1 MEIEAKFLTSQG
13 VFEEILKLKDIAGYK
28 IKEVL
33 DIEETDTYLDTE
45 ELDLHRQE
53 ISYRIRKQDD
63 TFLITLKEKPVKTG
77 AIYSRFEE
85 EEYIGEKDVP
95 RVYDYSLNIKPVIA
109 AKKMT
114 DGKKLF
120 KIFTIDKKRKRAVIT
135 KGSFM
140 IRLDMDT
147 IQYLINSPKKKEY
160 ELEVEAK
167 NTPMEEVEKVEEFL
181 RKRFGKKMK
190 PSKRSK
196 YERGLA
202 LMA

>member
-1 MEIEAKFLTSQG
+1 MEIEAKFITKPE

-28 IKEVL
+28 IKEVQ
-33 DIEETDTYLDTE
+33 DITEEDTYLDTE

-53 ISYRIRKQDD
+53 ISYRIRKKDD
-63 TFLITLKEKPVKTG
+63 TFLITLKEKPVRTG

-85 EEYIGEKDVP
+85 EEYIEERDIPK
-95 RVYDYSLNIKPVIA
+95 VYDYSLEIKPVIK
-109 AKKMT
+109 AKELAN
-114 DGKKLF
+114 GKKLF
-120 KIFTIDKKRKRAVIT
+120 KIFTINKKRKRAVIT

-147 IQYLINSPKKKEY
+147 IQYLINSSNKKEY
-160 ELEVEAK
+160 ELEIEAK
-167 NTPMEEVEKVEEFL
+167 NAPMEEVEKVEEFL
-181 RKRFGKKMK
+181 RKKFGKKLK